1 MVEARKKEVG
11 GWRSKKGRDFVFIR
25 VWGESWRGGGRKRVE
40 IKLILLSFFPFA
52 LPPGL
57 NSNAKERCQGAA
69 FLSFLSLA
77 SSGLGFSV
85 GAPHLVGIRLQKE
98 SRVGCVAVGVET

>member
-1 MVEARKKEVG
+1 MG
-11 GWRSKKGRDFVFIR
+11 G
-25 VWGESWRGGGRKRVE
+25 ELGGRQE
-40 IKLILLSFFPFA
+40 EDGDETLTTLFLPFA

-77 SSGLGFSV
+77 ASGLGFSV

-98 SRVGCVAVGVET
+98 SRVGCEAVRVET

>member
-1 MVEARKKEVG
+1 MEKRKRERFCFHQRVG
-11 GWRSKKGRDFVFIR
+11 G
-25 VWGESWRGGGRKRVE
+25 ELGGRQE
-40 IKLILLSFFPFA
+40 EDGDETLTTLFLPFA

-77 SSGLGFSV
+77 ASGLGFSV

-98 SRVGCVAVGVET
+98 SRVGCEAVGVET